1 MMKYVISV
9 KEQSLDAKVDTRFG
23 RAQLFA
29 LYDSKTGACSWHPN
43 TQNFQAAQGAGIQT
57 AQNVVNLGAE
67 AVISGHCGPKA
78 YTVLKAAGILIYSV
92 EGNPTIKEAVQMIES
107 GKIKAMEGA
116 DVEGHWV

>member
-1 MMKYVISV
+1 MKFAVSV
-9 KEQSLDAKVDTRFG
+9 REQNVDAKVDLRFG
-23 RAQLFA
+23 RAQMFA
-29 LYDSKTGACSWHPN
+29 LYDSKTGECSWHPN

-78 YTVLKAAGILIYSV
+78 YRVLEAAGVHVYSV
-92 EGNPTIKEAVQMIES
+92 VGNPTLKEAVQMIES

>member
-1 MMKYVISV
+1 MKYAVSV
-9 KEQSLDAKVDTRFG
+9 REESVDARVDSRFG
-23 RAQLFA
+23 RAQIFA
-29 LYDSKTGACSWHPN
+29 LYDSTTGECSWHPN

-78 YTVLKAAGILIYSV
+78 WRVLEAAGVRIYAV
-92 EGNPTIKEAVQMIES
+92 EGSPTLKEAVQLIES